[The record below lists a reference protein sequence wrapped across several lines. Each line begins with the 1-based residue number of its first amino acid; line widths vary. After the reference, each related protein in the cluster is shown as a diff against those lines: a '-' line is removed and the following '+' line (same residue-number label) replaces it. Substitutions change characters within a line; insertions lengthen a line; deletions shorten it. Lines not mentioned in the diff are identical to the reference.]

1 MTGKAS
7 RTKGHSF
14 EREMARVFRDL
25 FPDARR
31 GLQYREGTDA
41 PDVEGTP
48 FHIECKVGKRP
59 NIMAAYAQAKS
70 ATDGRPVVVVTKR
83 DRCETLVTVNL
94 QYFLEI
100 LSGVRHID

>member
-25 FPDARR
+25 YPDARR

-48 FHIECKVGKRP
+48 FHVECKRGKRC
-59 NIMAAYAQAKS
+59 NIRAAYRQARD
-70 ATDGRPVVVVTKR
+70 ATDGRPVVVVTKE
-83 DRCETLVTVNL
+83 DRQETMVTVNL
-94 QYFLEI
+94 QLFMEL
-100 LSGVRHID
+100 LSGCRNVD